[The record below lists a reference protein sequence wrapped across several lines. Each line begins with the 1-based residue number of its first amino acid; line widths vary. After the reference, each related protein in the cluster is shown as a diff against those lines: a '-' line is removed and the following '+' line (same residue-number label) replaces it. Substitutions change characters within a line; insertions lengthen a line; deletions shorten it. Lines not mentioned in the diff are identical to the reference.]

1 MVIDM
6 DDKKIENLIVNIG
19 EPVFVGTAGLYEQFF
34 DHIDVHVELN
44 KEGQRPAFRE
54 SLAFF
59 NKEIPERLS
68 HDERFVKYGVPIE
81 RLELWELMSDSEH
94 RVLDFSF
101 KIKEMYVKKVKF
113 VFFDPDGV
121 KRRAFLNDS
130 RKRVM
135 PPSSELIIEPFG
147 EDMLIAEAVRDAVV
161 EELESL
167 SLQTKKPH
175 WKYERENLY
184 YKVIDLCDPGINW
197 DTFDG
202 DKDSERM
209 RSDTI
214 CILAV
219 QCCKGRVP
227 ETAMERLLKVR
238 GRCTPAIVCLVSG
251 DGPKKRTKHA
261 DGTWSRVYA
270 EKIQG
275 LTRKLWNNGLLT
287 IAACAIDTKQKIMYE
302 YGAEQP
308 VKANKTNVRNF
319 GKRVVRRIWEEI
331 DVPSID

>member
-1 MVIDM
+1 M
-6 DDKKIENLIVNIG
+6 DDKIMENSIVNIG

-44 KEGQRPAFRE
+44 KEGRWPVLRE

-68 HDERFVKYGVPIE
+68 RDEKFVEYGVPIE
-81 RLELWELMSDSEH
+81 RLELWELISDSEH

-130 RKRVM
+130 RKQVM
-135 PPSSELIIEPFG
+135 PPSSELLIEPFG
-147 EDMLIAEAVRDAVV
+147 EDMLIAEEVRDAVV

-251 DGPKKRTKHA
+251 DGPKKRAKHA
-261 DGTWSRVYA
+261 D
-270 EKIQG
+270 KIQG
-275 LTRKLWNNGLLT
+275 LTRKIRNNGLLA
-287 IAACAIDTKQKIMYE
+287 IAACVIDTKQKIMYE
-302 YGAEQP
+302 YGAEEP

>member
-1 MVIDM
+1 M
-6 DDKKIENLIVNIG
+6 ENLIVNIG
-19 EPVFVGTAGLYEQFF
+19 EPVFVGTAGLYEHFF

-44 KEGQRPAFRE
+44 KEGRPTLRE

-59 NKEIPERLS
+59 NKEIPERLRR
-68 HDERFVKYGVPIE
+68 DEKFLKYGVPIE

-113 VFFDPDGV
+113 VFFDPEGV
-121 KRRAFLNDS
+121 KRRTFLTDS
-130 RKRVM
+130 MKRVM
-135 PPSSELIIEPFG
+135 PPSSELLIDPFG
-147 EDMLIAEAVRDAVV
+147 PDIHFAEEVRDAVV

-167 SLQTKKPH
+167 SLKTKEPH

-184 YKVIDLCDPGINW
+184 HKVIDLCDPVINW
-197 DTFDG
+197 DTFEG

-209 RSDTI
+209 KSDTI
-214 CILAV
+214 CIVAV
-219 QCCKGRVP
+219 QCCEGRIP
-227 ETAMERLLKVR
+227 EIAMERLLKVN
-238 GRCTPAIVCLVSG
+238 GRCTPAIVCLLSG
-251 DGPKKRTKHA
+251 DGPKKRAKHA
-261 DGTWSRVYA
+261 DGWSRAYA
-270 EKIQG
+270 EKIRG
-275 LTRKLWNNGLLT
+275 LTRKMWNNGFLT

-331 DVPSID
+331 DVPTID

>member
-44 KEGQRPAFRE
+44 KEGQRPALRE

-68 HDERFVKYGVPIE
+68 RDERFLKYGVPIE
-81 RLELWELMSDSEH
+81 RLELWELISDSEH

-101 KIKEMYVKKVKF
+101 KINEMYVKKVKF

-121 KRRAFLNDS
+121 KRRAFLSNS
-130 RKRVM
+130 RKLVIQ
-135 PPSSELIIEPFG
+135 PSSELLIDPFG
-147 EDMLIAEAVRDAVV
+147 PDMHIAEEVRDAVV

-167 SLQTKKPH
+167 SLRKKDPH

-184 YKVIDLCDPGINW
+184 YNVIDLCDPGINW
-197 DTFDG
+197 DTFKG

-214 CILAV
+214 CIVAV
-219 QCCKGRVP
+219 QCCEGRIP
-227 ETAMERLLKVR
+227 ETALERLLKVR

-251 DGPKKRTKHA
+251 DGPKKRAKHA

-275 LTRKLWNNGLLT
+275 LTRKMWNNGLLT
-287 IAACAIDTKQKIMYE
+287 IAACAIDIKQKIMYE